1 MGYSGRYHAAS
12 LAAVFIAL
20 AIGILIGIGLA
31 DDVVS
36 GASQEL
42 EDTLRG
48 DLDEAE
54 SEVADL
60 ETELG
65 REREFG
71 DTIYP
76 ALSAD
81 RLAGSSV
88 ALIGLGDLPAETAE
102 DVEAALK
109 ETGAS
114 LDAVAVVALPPDP
127 EALAGAAGPRFSAAR
142 RGGEELTRLGQALGS
157 GVVGDSQLLERA
169 RGDLFTRFSG
179 SLEGVDRVV
188 VVNAPPEDP
197 DPEQQAAI
205 DDLTE
210 GFYAGLRRSAAGVAG
225 VERTTTDPTT
235 LAPIRAAGIA
245 TIDHVDL
252 TAGKVA
258 LVFSLLGAD
267 GDYGVKEGADSF
279 LPELI
284 RPSTRQP

>member
-42 EDTLRG
+42 EETLRG
-48 DLDEAE
+48 DLEDAE
-54 SEVADL
+54 SEVEAL

-88 ALIGLGDLPAETAE
+88 ALVGLGELSSETAE
-102 DVEAALK
+102 DVEAALE

-114 LDAVAVVALPPDP
+114 LDAVAVVGLPPDP
-127 EALAGAAGPRFSAAR
+127 EALAEAAGPRFGGAR
-142 RGGEELTRLGQALGS
+142 RGGEELDRLGRALGS
-157 GVVGDSQLLERA
+157 GVVGGSPLLERA

-188 VVNAPPEDP
+188 LVNDPPDDP
-197 DPEQQAAI
+197 DEEQQTAI
-205 DDLTE
+205 DDLTG

-225 VERTTTDPTT
+225 VERTDTDPTT
-235 LAPIRAAGIA
+235 LTPIGEAGIA

-252 TAGKVA
+252 IAGKVA

-284 RPSTRQP
+284 RPSAPQP

>member
-36 GASQEL
+36 GASQAL
-42 EDTLRG
+42 EKTLRG
-48 DLDEAE
+48 DLEEAQ
-54 SEVADL
+54 SEVGDL

-71 DTIYP
+71 DTVYP

-88 ALIGLGDLPAETAE
+88 ALIGLGDLPNDTAK
-102 DVEAALK
+102 DVEGAL
-109 ETGAS
+109 EGTGAS

-127 EALAGAAGPRFSAAR
+127 KALADAAGPRFSGAR
-142 RGGEELTRLGQALGS
+142 RGGEELDRLGRALGS

-169 RGDLFTRFSG
+169 RGDLFARFSG

-188 VVNAPPEDP
+188 LVSDPPDDP
-197 DPEQQAAI
+197 DAEQEAAI
-205 DDLTE
+205 DDLTS

-225 VERTTTDPTT
+225 VERTDTDPTT
-235 LAPIRAAGIA
+235 LTPISEAGIA

-284 RPSTRQP
+284 RPGRPQR

>member
-36 GASQEL
+36 SASEEL
-42 EDTLRG
+42 EKTLRG
-48 DLDEAE
+48 DLEEAE
-54 SEVADL
+54 SEVEGL

-88 ALIGLGDLPAETAE
+88 ALIGLGDLPSETVGDVETALE
-102 DVEAALK
+102 G
-109 ETGAS
+109 TGAS

-127 EALAGAAGPRFSAAR
+127 GALAEAAGPRFRRAR
-142 RGGEELTRLGQALGS
+142 RGGEELGRLGRTLGS
-157 GVVGDSQLLERA
+157 GVVGGSSLLERV
-169 RGDLFTRFSG
+169 RGDLFESFSG
-179 SLEGVDRVV
+179 SLEGVDRVILISD
-188 VVNAPPEDP
+188 PPDDP
-197 DPEQQAAI
+197 DDDQQAAI
-205 DDLTE
+205 DELTD

-225 VERTTTDPTT
+225 VERTSTDPTT
-235 LAPIRAAGIA
+235 LAPISEAGIA

-252 TAGKVA
+252 VAGKVA
-258 LVFSLLGAD
+258 LIFSLLGAD
-267 GDYGVKEGADSF
+267 GDFGVKEGADSF

-284 RPSTRQP
+284 RPGGQQP